1 MSGSERPAGRR
12 QPAELRCLPAGALY
26 GAAAGLVAG
35 FVVAGLSTVLPGL
48 EGVGTLGG
56 LVRLL
61 GGLAMAGAVAGGLV
75 GLGLG
80 REGAPVRD
88 GGPNRHR
95 GDQLDSGN

>member
-12 QPAELRCLPAGALY
+12 GPAELGGLPAGALY

-35 FVVAGLSTVLPGL
+35 FVVAGLSSVLPGL

-61 GGLAMAGAVAGGLV
+61 AGLTVAGAVAGALV

-80 REGAPVRD
+80 RERAPARD

-95 GDQLDSGN
+95 GDHRDSGN